1 MAQQSTEVAHDPL
14 GRVDTARGAAVNEHH
29 PAPAKLGLT
38 LLVAAVALGGT
49 VIAGLGAWSWQ
60 GHDLTALLLLA
71 FLAAVAERFDLSLYG
86 DSRVS
91 LAFVPIF
98 SAILLFGLWGLAVV
112 VTVAVVASAIGVDR
126 PIHKTLFN
134 FGALMLAGGAS
145 VLILR
150 RFGATASADALPEVV
165 GPAAL
170 AAAANF
176 AINSVLVAVA
186 IGLSTGHRAWSVWDE
201 KFRWLW
207 LHYLALGGLGL
218 AIAVGYSA
226 MGLWG
231 IAVFLAPALMMRSSI
246 KQYLDRTAKSVVELR
261 KTHDEL
267 QGAHDELTSAMANLD
282 RAYDGTLHA
291 LVAALDAR
299 DSDTGGHSQRVAEL
313 SMAMAGE
320 MGVGQESK
328 EWRDIQWGAL
338 LHDVGKIAVPDEILR
353 KPAKLSDSEWETM
366 RAHPDAGHQI
376 LRDVEFLAPAAEIV
390 RAHHE
395 RYDGAGYPRGLRGE
409 EILLGARIFSVADA
423 FDSMTSDRPY
433 RSALPLEEALAEIVR
448 NSGTQ
453 FDPAVVR
460 AFLSVYRERFLD
472 DASSGYPQRSLKLAI
487 EAILEKAD
495 VEMSP

>member
-1 MAQQSTEVAHDPL
+1 MAQQSNEVVHDPL
-14 GRVDTARGAAVNEHH
+14 GQVDPARGAAVNEHH
-29 PAPAKLGLT
+29 SAPAKIGLT
-38 LLVAAVALGGT
+38 LLVAAVVLGGT
-49 VIAGLGAWSWQ
+49 VVAGLGAWSWQ
-60 GHDLTALLLLA
+60 GHDLAALLLLA
-71 FLAAVAERFDLSLYG
+71 FLAAVAERFDLNLYG

-112 VTVAVVASAIGVDR
+112 VTVSVAASAIGVDR
-126 PIHKTLFN
+126 PVHKTLFN

-145 VLILR
+145 VVILR
-150 RFGATASADALPEVV
+150 PFGGAASPDALPEVI

-176 AINSVLVAVA
+176 VINSLLVGIA
-186 IGLSTGHRAWSVWDE
+186 IGLSTGHRVWSVWDE

-207 LHYLALGGLGL
+207 PHYLVLGGLGL
-218 AIAVGYSA
+218 AIAAGYSA

-231 IAVFLAPALMMRSSI
+231 IAVFVAPALTMRISI

-261 KTHDEL
+261 KAHDEL
-267 QGAHDELTSAMANLD
+267 QEAHDELTSAMANLD

-299 DSDTGGHSQRVAEL
+299 DSATGGHSQRVAEL

-320 MGVGQESK
+320 MGVDRESK

-395 RYDGAGYPRGLRGE
+395 RYDGAGYPSGLRGE
-409 EILLGARIFSVADA
+409 EIQLGARIFTLADA
-423 FDSMTSDRPY
+423 FDAMTSNRPY
-433 RSALPLEEALAEIVR
+433 RSALAREEALAEIVR

-460 AFLSVYRERFLD
+460 AFLSVYQQRFLE
-472 DASSGYPQRSLKLAI
+472 DAPSGSLQRSLRAAI

-495 VEMSP
+495 VETSP